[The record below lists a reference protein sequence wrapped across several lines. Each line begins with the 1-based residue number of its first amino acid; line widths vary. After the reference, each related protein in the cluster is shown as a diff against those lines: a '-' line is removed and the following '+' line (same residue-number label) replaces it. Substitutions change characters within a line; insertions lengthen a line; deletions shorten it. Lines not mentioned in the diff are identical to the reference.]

1 VDGLELRAR
10 ATAPIPLDAQ
20 LEVGAGELVALLG
33 PSGSGKSTLLRTVA
47 GLYRPSEARVACNG
61 EVWLDSAAGIAWP
74 PQRRHVGLVFQS
86 YALFP
91 HLSALDN
98 VAAALGHLP
107 RAERPA
113 RARKLLAL
121 VHLEGLEARRPA
133 QLSGGQQQ
141 RVAVAR
147 ALAREPAVLLLDE
160 PFSAVDQM
168 TRQRLQ
174 RELAALRRDLR
185 VPILLVTHDL
195 NEAAGL
201 ADRICILHRGR
212 TLQAGPP
219 GEVMQRPVSG
229 EVARLVGLRNLYRGR
244 ILGHEPPQ
252 GAGDAGRTWLAWG
265 DLRVEAPHRPELEV
279 GGEVA
284 WVVPSDH
291 VVLHRRERP
300 SRGEH
305 ENPVPGT
312 VVELLVLGETMQL
325 GLQPI
330 AQPQALIAFGVP
342 THVGRRN
349 GLAVGVPA
357 TVSLLAQGI
366 HLIPAQ
372 AGSG

>member
-1 VDGLELRAR
+1 VGGLRLRAR
-10 ATAPIPLDAQ
+10 ATAPIPLDAE

-33 PSGSGKSTLLRTVA
+33 PSGSGKTTLLRTVA
-47 GLYRPSEARVACNG
+47 GLYRPSAARVTCNG
-61 EVWLDSAAGIAWP
+61 EVWLDTSQGLDLA

-107 RAERPA
+107 RADRPA
-113 RARKLLAL
+113 RARELLAL

-147 ALAREPAVLLLDE
+147 ALAREPSVLLLDE

-174 RELAALRRDLR
+174 RELAALRRALR
-185 VPILLVTHDL
+185 IPILLVTHDL
-195 NEAAGL
+195 AEAAAL

-219 GEVMQRPVSG
+219 AEVMQRPVSA
-229 EVARLVGLRNLYRGR
+229 EVARLVGLRNLFRGR
-244 ILGHEPPQ
+244 ILAHDLPQ
-252 GAGDAGRTWLAWG
+252 RAGDAGRTWLGWG
-265 DLRVEAPHRPELEV
+265 ELRLEVPHQPELTV
-279 GGEVA
+279 GAEVA
-284 WVVPSDH
+284 WVVPPGH

-305 ENPVPGT
+305 ENPVTGRIAD
-312 VVELLVLGETMQL
+312 LLVLGETMQIDL
-325 GLQPI
+325 RPD
-330 AQPQALIAFGVP
+330 AHPEVVIAFSVP

-349 GLAVGVPA
+349 GLAVGVSA
-357 TVSLLAQGI
+357 TVSLLADGI
-366 HLIPAQ
+366 HLLAT
-372 AGSG
+372 